1 MTQSMS
7 LSLYLP
13 PHTHS
18 PPAILG
24 VTNPF
29 FAKALQHWPH
39 VVRIG
44 DSPASPLRSA
54 LTGGSRNKLPA
65 SLVARLNSSPLT
77 SGAGLTASAADL
89 GPGVHTKYK
98 PFLRKD
104 RSLLSKITQGI
115 ERQRP
120 SEVQS
125 ALIRRHLMELTQSFL
140 MPLER
145 YLASLM
151 PLAKSLSPFKSAPAI
166 LPFNQDDFFKL
177 LLISGPQLT
186 SGIKGD
192 WTSLYR

>member
-1 MTQSMS
+1 MTPLLTPNPESS
-7 LSLYLP
+7 LPL
-13 PHTHS
+13 S

-39 VVRIG
+39 IVRIG
-44 DSPASPLRSA
+44 ECMSPQRSKKGLLRI
-54 LTGGSRNKLPA
+54 
-65 SLVARLNSSPLT
+65 SSELEP
-77 SGAGLTASAADL
+77 GL
-89 GPGVHTKYK
+89 HTKYK
-98 PFLRKD
+98 SFLQKD
-104 RSLLSKITQGI
+104 RTMQRKVDQGM
-115 ERQRP
+115 ESQRP

-125 ALIRRHLMELTQSFL
+125 ALIRRHLLELTQSFL

-151 PLAKSLSPFKSAPAI
+151 PLQKSVSPYKSAPAM

-177 LLISGPQLT
+177 LHISGPQLT

-192 WTSLYR
+192 WSSLYRYVYLCLLM